1 MLFIETSIIFV
12 TYSQTM
18 IEYFTPIYSD
28 EVAEFL
34 DTLEE
39 KARKKIIYN
48 IDKAKLTLDPE
59 LIKNWILTF
68 GSLA

>member
-1 MLFIETSIIFV
+1 
-12 TYSQTM
+12 M